1 MGYTYEIIQG
11 SEGLPVKT
19 IIHAVDSFQ
28 MHWHNEMEFLL
39 VLEGS
44 VSIRVGE
51 EVYYLKENDIILVN
65 SDELHSTRK
74 TKDENVLLAVQINSN
89 FYSSLSLIL
98 IKLDSIVNPL
108 NTRKRNKKFL
118 TLLDIILLRLYGN

>member
-1 MGYTYEIIQG
+1 M
-11 SEGLPVKT
+11 
-19 IIHAVDSFQ
+19 
-28 MHWHNEMEFLL
+28 

-89 FYSSLSLIL
+89 FYSSLFLDFNKIRFNC
-98 IKLDSIVNPL
+98 KL
-108 NTRKRNKKFL
+108 
-118 TLLDIILLRLYGN
+118 